1 MNTWENVT
9 TTVERVPSG
18 IWLLVAVV
26 AVIASWRTAGRRMR
40 RAGQRAADPQ
50 AVTGRASRAK
60 DTAFTVA
67 AMIPAI
73 LFWGVV
79 LAGSFRGLVAFG
91 RDTLRWTGGWEY
103 LVPGSLD
110 GVAIA
115 FAFLAFRAVRLR
127 KPPDRC
133 YRVVWAAPRAPAP
146 RGGGTPPAPKKTRPR
161 PPTGF

>member
-1 MNTWENVT
+1 MNTWENVI
-9 TTVERVPSG
+9 TTVDPVPSC

-26 AVIASWRTAGRRMR
+26 AVIASWRAAGRRMR

-50 AVTGRASRAK
+50 IVKGRAPRAK

-67 AMIPAI
+67 AMVPAI

-115 FAFLAFRAVRLR
+115 FAFLAFQAVRLQR
-127 KPPDRC
+127 RRIQRFLGHDR
-133 YRVVWAAPRAPAP
+133 
-146 RGGGTPPAPKKTRPR
+146 
-161 PPTGF
+161 